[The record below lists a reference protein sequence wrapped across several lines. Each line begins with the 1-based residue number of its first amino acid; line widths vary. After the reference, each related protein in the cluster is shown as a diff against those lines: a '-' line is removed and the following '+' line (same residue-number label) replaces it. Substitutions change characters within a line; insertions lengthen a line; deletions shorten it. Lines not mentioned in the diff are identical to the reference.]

1 MEVKGERDEADPLWI
16 AVVILMILRAIYAG
30 KLAVQ
35 AGQCCVRRLHV
46 WLSSSSPED
55 EMRTS
60 STSSTTMEWNDDVGE
75 SSASPLNMWQQ
86 SGSSASSNSLRL
98 RSGLEQ
104 STSSAGPMQST
115 LDNSKRQAHSKAVH
129 SKGPSA
135 AGGSY
140 GGAGTSAAGS
150 RG

>member
-1 MEVKGERDEADPLWI
+1 
-16 AVVILMILRAIYAG
+16 
-30 KLAVQ
+30 
-35 AGQCCVRRLHV
+35 
-46 WLSSSSPED
+46 
-55 EMRTS
+55 MRTS
-60 STSSTTMEWNDDVGE
+60 STSPNTMEWNDDVGE

-86 SGSSASSNSLRL
+86 SGSSASSNSLRS

-135 AGGSY
+135 AGGSC

-150 RG
+150 RGELGGAEGGSVGAHLNLDLHNPWSLFQHENKGKGWSPQKISAMYKAWKTNPRRKMP